1 MPNFG
6 LPDLN
11 LQLCTIQTGEALQ
24 SPGINVGAPNHA
36 LEPTPNSFR
45 SYVAS
50 AIGRGSP
57 PAFGFNGKK

>member
-1 MPNFG
+1 MSHT
-6 LPDLN
+6 L
-11 LQLCTIQTGEALQ
+11 A
-24 SPGINVGAPNHA
+24 APNQA

-57 PAFGFNGKK
+57 PAFGFKRPVVLE